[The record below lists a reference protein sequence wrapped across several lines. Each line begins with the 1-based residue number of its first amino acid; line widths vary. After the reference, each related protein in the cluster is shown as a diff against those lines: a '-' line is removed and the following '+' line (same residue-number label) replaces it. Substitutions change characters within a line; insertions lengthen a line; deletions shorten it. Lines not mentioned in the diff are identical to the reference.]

1 VKLSKHTQTI
11 KVEKKVGASQ
21 TMNNSEGF
29 VSSIATKKTALE
41 PNVDGML
48 ILGAPLRIVSESG
61 YACLVSL
68 IHQFVY

>member
-1 VKLSKHTQTI
+1 MIEVM
-11 KVEKKVGASQ
+11 KKVGASQ

-48 ILGAPLRIVSESG
+48 ILGAPLRIVS
-61 YACLVSL
+61 Y
-68 IHQFVY
+68 FF

>member
-48 ILGAPLRIVSESG
+48 ILGAPLRIVS
-61 YACLVSL
+61 Y
-68 IHQFVY
+68 FF